1 MPHKMVSRISA
12 QTKMWPV
19 KNPKN
24 SRERAKNVR
33 ARHFWAKRASNRSEN
48 RIIVI
53 SAIFPFREVST
64 WPIFLKLIFLLRKR
78 FQFFLLGYHGY
89 KGQIYMGIQKA
100 KIVKSVPTFHGHNF
114 GSFWAR
120 DSSKKVPGFLL
131 LVERARDE
139 QQRPR
144 NWGTKKAFFSSW
156 LALTNGFPTT

>member
-1 MPHKMVSRISA
+1 MWFLVVFDMPHKMVSRISA

-64 WPIFLKLIFLLRKR
+64 WPTFLKLIFLLRKR

-89 KGQIYMGIQKA
+89 KGQSVSILSVHVPQNFQHDVAWNPYVRFGWFFNTSY
-100 KIVKSVPTFHGHNF
+100 KI
-114 GSFWAR
+114 
-120 DSSKKVPGFLL
+120 DSSCYWQSLK
-131 LVERARDE
+131 
-139 QQRPR
+139 
-144 NWGTKKAFFSSW
+144 T
-156 LALTNGFPTT
+156 